1 MSSLQIFCFPH
12 LLTCQ
17 LNVAVVANAVVV
29 VAAVVVVVVVF
40 KATMLEFLLDL
51 QMIVSRPEKIRS
63 VLNSLVLDR
72 FKDCA
77 GLLLRKSMV

>member
-63 VLNSLVLDR
+63 VLDS
-72 FKDCA
+72 FKISIRQIQ
-77 GLLLRKSMV
+77 GLCRVIT

>member
-1 MSSLQIFCFPH
+1 M
-12 LLTCQ
+12 
-17 LNVAVVANAVVV
+17 ANAVVV

>member
-40 KATMLEFLLDL
+40 QATMLEFLLDL